1 LRLFAGNGALCW
13 FAALGSAKGI
23 KNLIN
28 CRWSKGELSYN
39 PVYRFPD
46 LLDHSG
52 WYAWGGRRSQ
62 WLTLPPTLRL
72 PETTQSGVAA
82 VNRLK
87 IWYANF
93 GDGDLV
99 ILLHGV
105 LANSNYWGH

>member
-1 LRLFAGNGALCW
+1 
-13 FAALGSAKGI
+13 
-23 KNLIN
+23 
-28 CRWSKGELSYN
+28 
-39 PVYRFPD
+39 
-46 LLDHSG
+46 
-52 WYAWGGRRSQ
+52 
-62 WLTLPPTLRL
+62 L